1 MTITYEIVSKD
12 DEKIVLRDI
21 EKNAFYKIENT
32 IPFNIKVSAFLKEV
46 KPIFNYIYIDEEP
59 DVLLFGIPFNQGS
72 RNPLSQVNQFPQ
84 LLREASLKLT
94 QLNQYPISKSLSFF
108 ELDTQQKIDCGRV
121 LDLGD
126 IKIFENQNERDSIQK
141 VTNYCLDST
150 LPFICIGGD
159 HSYTY
164 DIISSFSK
172 FDKKI
177 IIWVLDAHNDLF
189 GNPEKLDHGNVF
201 FNIAQLPFVEAIIQI
216 GARGFRTDSQLV
228 QHPKVIQITKQQ
240 ATMEK
245 ITELLE
251 EFNHLDGYLSIDMD
265 ALDPIYFPY
274 VDFRVPNGFNNNEL
288 IEIIN
293 LIFNLS
299 NIKAVDIVE
308 GTIGGNSSGGD
319 YDIPLHILIRILNKF
334 FVRKGVKKINELIK

>member
-1 MTITYEIVSKD
+1 MTITYEIISKD
-12 DEKIVLRDI
+12 DEKIVLKDI

-32 IPFNIKVSAFLKEV
+32 TPFNINVSPFLKEV
-46 KPIFNYIYIDEEP
+46 KPIFNYIFLDEVP
-59 DVLLFGIPFNQGS
+59 DVLLFGVPFNQGS
-72 RNPLSQVNQFPQ
+72 RAPQSQVNQFPQ

-94 QLNQYPISKSLSFF
+94 QFNHYPISKPLNFY

-126 IKIFENQNERDSIQK
+126 VKSFDSHSERVAIQK
-141 VTNYCLDST
+141 VSSYCVNST

-172 FDKKI
+172 MDKKI
-177 IIWVLDAHNDLF
+177 AIWVVDAHNDLF
-189 GNPEKLDHGNVF
+189 GNPENLDHGNVF
-201 FNIAQLPFVEAIIQI
+201 FHIAQLPFVEAIVQI
-216 GARGFRTDSQLV
+216 GGRGFRTDSQLV
-228 QHPKVIQITKQQ
+228 QHPKVVQITKQQ
-240 ATMEK
+240 ASKEK

-251 EFNHLDGYLSIDMD
+251 KYSHLDGYLSIDMD

-288 IEIIN
+288 LEIIN
-293 LIFNLS
+293 LIFNFS

-308 GTIGGNSSGGD
+308 GSVGGNSSGGD
-319 YDIPLHILIRILNKF
+319 YDIPLHILIRILNNL
-334 FVRKGVKKINELIK
+334 FVHKGVKKINGIIQ

>member
-12 DEKIVLRDI
+12 DEKIVLKDI
-21 EKNAFYKIENT
+21 EKNAYYKIENE
-32 IPFNIKVSAFLKEV
+32 IQFNLNVSPFLKEV
-46 KPIFNYIYIDEEP
+46 KPMFNYIFLDEEP
-59 DVLLFGIPFNQGS
+59 DAFLFGIPCNQGS
-72 RNPLSQVNQFPQ
+72 RTPLSQVNQFPQ
-84 LLREASLKLT
+84 LLREASLKLS
-94 QLNQYPISKSLSFF
+94 QLNQYPIAKSLSFF
-108 ELDTQQKIDCGRV
+108 ELDTQQTIDCGRV

-126 IKIFENQNERDSIQK
+126 IKISENQNERDSIQK
-141 VTNYCLDST
+141 VTKFCLDSK

-164 DIISSFSK
+164 DIISSFTK
-172 FDKKI
+172 FNKKI
-177 IIWVLDAHNDLF
+177 VIWVLDAHNDLF

-201 FNIAQLPFVEAIIQI
+201 FNIAKLPFVEAIIQI

-228 QHPKVIQITKQQ
+228 HHPKVIQITKQQ
-240 ATMEK
+240 ATSEN
-245 ITELLE
+245 ITEVLKK
-251 EFNHLDGYLSIDMD
+251 FNHFDGYLSIDMD

-308 GTIGGNSSGGD
+308 GTVGGNSRGGD
-319 YDIPLHILIRILNKF
+319 YDIPLHILIRILNNF
-334 FVRKGVKKINELIK
+334 FVRKGAKKINEFIK